1 VSGGTAFYVTGSL
14 VLDAPSIGELL
25 GTANGTAVAEGI
37 VTHEMAHV
45 VGLGHVDDPHSL
57 MNPTAALTQT
67 SLANGDLAGLAR
79 LGTGPCAP
87 HL

>member
-1 VSGGTAFYVTGSL
+1 V
-14 VLDAPSIGELL
+14 
-25 GTANGTAVAEGI
+25 AVAQGS

-45 VGLGHVDDPHSL
+45 VGLGHVDDPNEL

-67 SLANGDLAGLAR
+67 YLAPGDLAGLA
-79 LGTGPCAP
+79 LMGTGPCAP